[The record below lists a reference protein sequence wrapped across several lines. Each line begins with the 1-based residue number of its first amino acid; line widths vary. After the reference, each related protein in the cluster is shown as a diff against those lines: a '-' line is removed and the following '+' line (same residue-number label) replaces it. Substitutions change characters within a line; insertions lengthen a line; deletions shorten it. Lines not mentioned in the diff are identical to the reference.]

1 MKKTSKVRLV
11 LHRETLRTLA
21 RPEVD
26 AAQGGN
32 NSVGCPSL
40 TCYITC
46 GQTANC
52 LTQITCASVCG
63 CQTTTTLLC

>member
-1 MKKTSKVRLV
+1 MKKSSKMRLT
-11 LHRETLRTLA
+11 LHRETVRILA
-21 RPEVD
+21 GPEMD

-52 LTQITCASVCG
+52 LTRITCASVCG
-63 CQTTTTLLC
+63 CPTVTVLC